1 VITKNKKQKTVL
13 QTIRV
18 LTAETQFKVN
28 EEAIEL
34 GLNKVVKNTGLQ
46 GRWQQLK
53 ASPKTICDTAQQRR
67 SGYSSKS
74 DSKKN
79 TSNYILFLV

>member
-1 VITKNKKQKTVL
+1 LIGDYQEQDSK
-13 QTIRV
+13 TIRV

-34 GLNKVVKNTGLQ
+34 GLNKVVEYGLQ

-53 ASPKTICDTAQQRR
+53 ASPKTICDTAN
-67 SGYSSKS
+67 
-74 DSKKN
+74 KKVW
-79 TSNYILFLV
+79 L